1 VRMASNRQSAAE
13 SLLGCM
19 VVWDN
24 HACMPLR
31 PLDESFLPQLERCRQ
46 AGITAV
52 TLNVGFGEQSVAD
65 HVRMLAQFRHWLGE
79 RPQLYRLV
87 DGVEDIFE
95 AKKSG
100 QLAVCFDIEGMNA
113 IEDQLSLIQLYYQLG
128 VRWMLIAY
136 NRPNRAG
143 GGCQEPDEGLTE
155 FGRKAI
161 DEMSRVGMILCCSHT
176 GYRTAREAIDYS
188 PGPVIFSHSNPR
200 ALRDHPRNVPD
211 DLMRA
216 CAARGGV
223 IGINGIGIFL
233 GENDNSTETLVRHI
247 DYAVQML
254 GDEHVGIGLDYVYD
268 TKELDEFVAKMRT
281 TFPRTCYEGS
291 PRMVEPERIPAVI
304 EALLA
309 KGYDSTSM
317 SRIFGGNLLRVARQ
331 TWKSASSDI

>member
-1 VRMASNRQSAAE
+1 MTSNRRGTAGD
-13 SLLGCM
+13 LLDRM

-65 HVRMLAQFRHWLGE
+65 HMRMLAQFRHWLGK

-87 DGVEDIFE
+87 EDCDDILA

-143 GGCQEPDEGLTE
+143 GGCHEPDEGLTA

-161 DEMSRVGMILCCSHT
+161 DEMSRVGMLLCCSHT

-200 ALRDHPRNVPD
+200 AIRDHPRNIPD

-233 GENDNSTETLVRHI
+233 GANDNSTEALVRHI
-247 DYAVQML
+247 DYAVQVV

-268 TKELDEFVAKMRT
+268 TKELDEFVERMRA
-281 TFPRTCYEGS
+281 TFPKTLGYEGS
-291 PRMVEPERIPAVI
+291 TRMVEPERIPAVI

-309 KGYDSTSM
+309 RGYRSTSV

-331 TWKSASSDI
+331 TWK